1 MPQDTLTGG
10 FTEAP
15 QQSARA
21 FRSLMNALA
30 RPGTIEEI
38 TGGTG
43 PAPMSA
49 AAATT
54 LLTLCDGETPI
65 HLAGDH
71 DTDAIRQWIAFH
83 IGAPI
88 CARDQAM
95 FAVGRWQDLTPISE
109 FPIGT
114 PEYPDRSTT
123 LIVEMDALSNTGAT
137 LTGPGIQTTAQLSLP
152 ETAAFQQ
159 NRMLFPMGVDC
170 YFTAGTRIAALPR
183 STKVEA
189 Y

>member
-1 MPQDTLTGG
+1 MTQDTLTGG
-10 FTEAP
+10 FTAAP

-21 FRSLMNALA
+21 FRALMNALA
-30 RPGTIEEI
+30 RPGSIEEI
-38 TGGTG
+38 RGGTG
-43 PAPMSA
+43 PAPLSA

-54 LLTLCDGETPI
+54 LLTLCDTETPVY
-65 HLAGDH
+65 LAGAH

-88 CARDQAM
+88 GTREQAM
-95 FAVGRWQDLTPISE
+95 FALGTWKALTPITG

-123 LIVEMDALSNTGAT
+123 LIVEMDALSNTGPA
-137 LTGPGIQTTAQLSLP
+137 LSGPGIQTTAQLSLP
-152 ETAAFQQ
+152 ETTAFQQ

-170 YFTAGTRIAALPR
+170 YFTAGSRIAALPR

-189 Y
+189 N